1 LLGSSLR
8 LETTSFLMRPSAS
21 LSMPFLAPFSP
32 TLLARHRRL
41 LALSAFPATVVFQR
55 GMASAQPP
63 RCPPDLKP
71 PTAGQRQPSRFRS
84 RHGNPTAAT
93 TATAAATAAEEKTAA
108 AKDDLGMEMS
118 AIYHY
123 HPFILLRCYEP
134 YDRAVLPLYG
144 SKHEGNP
151 WVPLG
156 LLTLINCLVCL
167 MWMDAEDL
175 DNPEHEKNLQYMYD
189 HFTVGV
195 GNLEE
200 GRYYTLLTS
209 AISHANM
216 PHLFGNLFA
225 LWLFGFT
232 PCRMMN
238 VFYKTG
244 APGFLGLYLVGGA
257 LASLGH
263 IIYLKATNQT
273 QVMPRAELDRLLN
286 ELDDQETPPHIVNIL
301 NSLDKPALGAS
312 VCCSFLF
319 LFSFFLLLISFHSFL
334 FLTTGGCDG
343 NIFCMHVFGAVGSR
357 SPSALADVFAH
368 HPCGRRAL
376 RRLRSVIAHH
386 GCGWRHR
393 QRCSSHGGGSRH
405 PVHLDAVEAS
415 SWQQGK
421 APPSLRIRPSQETSN
436 PEGQMIKKKMFIY
449 K

>member
-1 LLGSSLR
+1 
-8 LETTSFLMRPSAS
+8 
-21 LSMPFLAPFSP
+21 
-32 TLLARHRRL
+32 
-41 LALSAFPATVVFQR
+41 
-55 GMASAQPP
+55 
-63 RCPPDLKP
+63 
-71 PTAGQRQPSRFRS
+71 
-84 RHGNPTAAT
+84 
-93 TATAAATAAEEKTAA
+93 
-108 AKDDLGMEMS
+108 MEMS

-209 AISHANM
+209 AISHANV

-273 QVMPRAELDRLLN
+273 QIMPRAELERLLN
-286 ELDDQETPPHIVNIL
+286 DLDDQETPPHIVNIL
-301 NSLDKPALGAS
+301 KSLDKPALGAS
-312 VCCSFLF
+312 VCCSFSLSLLF
-319 LFSFFLLLISFHSFL
+319 FLVVNFISFFSF
-334 FLTTGGCDG
+334 
-343 NIFCMHVFGAVGSR
+343 
-357 SPSALADVFAH
+357 
-368 HPCGRRAL
+368 
-376 RRLRSVIAHH
+376 
-386 GCGWRHR
+386 
-393 QRCSSHGGGSRH
+393 
-405 PVHLDAVEAS
+405 
-415 SWQQGK
+415 
-421 APPSLRIRPSQETSN
+421 SN
-436 PEGQMIKKKMFIY
+436 NRGL
-449 K
+449 